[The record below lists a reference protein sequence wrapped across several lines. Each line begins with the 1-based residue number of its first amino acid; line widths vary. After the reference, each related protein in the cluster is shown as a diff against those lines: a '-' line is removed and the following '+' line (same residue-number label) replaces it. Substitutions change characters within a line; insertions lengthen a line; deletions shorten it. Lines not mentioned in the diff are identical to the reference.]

1 MQAEA
6 FAQEALQAGFVEKV
20 VGEFFVGEHGK
31 GGALGAGGEFRGF
44 FDGEAGILTDD
55 GRNHADHQLQAADS
69 SSFVVGRI
77 FIGFRSG
84 ER

>member
-55 GRNHADHQLQAADS
+55 GRNHADHQLEAADAA
-69 SSFVVGRI
+69 SFVLGCI
-77 FIGFRSG
+77 LIGFDAVQR
-84 ER
+84 